1 MIENCDL
8 LSVLTYVTEAVLLW
22 ELEYFIFGL
31 RGDRNLPSKGQLTAV
46 DNIKEANKLLVFSI
60 NNFLLLFNYFI

>member
-1 MIENCDL
+1 M
-8 LSVLTYVTEAVLLW
+8 SFLTYVTEAVLLW
-22 ELEYFIFGL
+22 ELKYLIVGL